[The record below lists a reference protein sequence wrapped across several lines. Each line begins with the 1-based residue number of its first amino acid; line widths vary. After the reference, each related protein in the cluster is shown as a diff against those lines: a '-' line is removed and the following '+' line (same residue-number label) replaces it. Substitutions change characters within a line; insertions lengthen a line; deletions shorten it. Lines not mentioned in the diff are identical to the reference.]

1 MKQQLSEYIAKQQN
15 KEKQTVKYAKKRPFK
30 KEWYPEYNGK
40 QCPYLRINVISVAK
54 NILDLILRI
63 PVS

>member
-1 MKQQLSEYIAKQQN
+1 
-15 KEKQTVKYAKKRPFK
+15 VKYAEKRPFK

-40 QCPYLRINVISVAK
+40 QCPYLGINVISAAN
-54 NILDLILRI
+54 NIFDLIIRV